1 MTLLQTLQA
10 LRTDTARALPAKQKS
25 SLGQFFTQEGIAAF
39 MASLFRSLE
48 GEVRL
53 LDPGCGVGSLFSAT
67 LAEGI
72 RREGL
77 KRMEITAFEVDQG
90 LAHPLQQAIEA
101 CADLAM
107 QSSLSFEAKVQH
119 TDFIV
124 DGLGGSLL
132 SAPSQQV
139 SDFTHVIMNP
149 PYKKIGAKSTHRQ
162 ALRHFGLETVNLYTG
177 FMAVAIRMLRP
188 GGELVAIVPRSFCN
202 GTYYLPFRRFLLS
215 HMAITHLHVFE
226 KRNNAFDDVLQ
237 ENIILHGIK
246 GAAQASVT
254 ITTSAST
261 DFRQDPQTGDP
272 VVKGLTTRKVA
283 FEQVVKPQDQ
293 HAFIH
298 ILARE
303 EDQRIVDQI
312 SRFTYTLNDLGLQV
326 STGPVVDF
334 RLKSDLRQQL
344 EAGAVPLLY
353 PQHLNGGIH
362 WPKDGKKPNAIH
374 VSRASTPWLWANDGH
389 FVITRRFSAKEEK
402 RRVYASIYD
411 ASLPGDLIGFDNK
424 LNVFH
429 RQKKGLSAA
438 LARGLYVYLNSTLLD
453 QYYRQFG
460 GHTQV
465 NATDLRNVSYP
476 SLASLEWLG
485 SQFDG
490 VSLTQGKI
498 DHLIAQING

>member
-1 MTLLQTLQA
+1 MTLLQTLHA
-10 LRTDTARALPAKQKS
+10 LRTDTANALPAKQKS
-25 SLGQFFTQEGIAAF
+25 SLGQFFTPEGIAAF
-39 MASLFRSLE
+39 MASLFQTLE

-72 RREGL
+72 RREEL

-90 LAHPLQQAIEA
+90 LADPLQQAIEA
-101 CADLAM
+101 CGDLA
-107 QSSLSFEAKVQH
+107 SDNGLSFEAKVQH
-119 TDFIV
+119 ADFIV
-124 DGLGGSLL
+124 DGLRGSLL
-132 SAPSQQV
+132 SAPIAQAG
-139 SDFTHVIMNP
+139 DFTHVIMNP
-149 PYKKIGAKSTHRQ
+149 PYKKIGTKSIHRQ
-162 ALRHFGLETVNLYTG
+162 ALHNIGVETVNLYTG
-177 FMAVAIRMLRP
+177 FMAMAIQMLRP

-202 GTYYLPFRRFLLS
+202 GTYYLPFRKLLLS
-215 HMAITHLHVFE
+215 QMAITRLHVFE

-246 GAAQASVT
+246 GAQQGPVT
-254 ITTSAST
+254 ITASAST
-261 DFRQDPQTGDP
+261 DFRQDPKTGKP
-272 VVKGLTTRKVA
+272 VVKDLITREVA
-283 FEQVVKPQDQ
+283 FEQVVKPLDQ

-298 ILARE
+298 IVARE

-312 SRFTYTLNDLGLQV
+312 SRFTHTLDDLGLQV

-344 EAGAVPLLY
+344 EEGAVPLLY

-374 VSRASTPWLWANDGH
+374 VSRASMPWLWANDGH

-411 ASLPGDLIGFDNK
+411 ASLPGELIGFDNK

-429 RQKKGLSAA
+429 SQKKGLSAA

-465 NATDLRNVSYP
+465 NATDLRNISYP
-476 SLASLEWLG
+476 SLASLQWLG

-490 VSLTQGKI
+490 VSLTQEKV
-498 DHLIAQING
+498 DHLLAQVDG